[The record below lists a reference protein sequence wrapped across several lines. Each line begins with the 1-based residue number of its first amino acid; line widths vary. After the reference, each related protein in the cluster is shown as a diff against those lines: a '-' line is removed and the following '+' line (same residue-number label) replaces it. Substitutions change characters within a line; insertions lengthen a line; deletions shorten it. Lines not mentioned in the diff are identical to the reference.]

1 MKKINKKSIGLILVG
16 LLWILTANAQ
26 VASFNIE
33 NPCQGSTSYFNNTSL
48 YSGGITSYEWD
59 FGDGS
64 TSNLENPE
72 HIYQLDGIY
81 EVVLSIFNN
90 SNFLD
95 QEVKIIEIYA
105 RPNAGFTVN
114 HVCLGDENII
124 NISSESD
131 VEIQNYYWDFGD
143 GQGDVV
149 DQPKHIYNKPGQYL
163 INLTVETSEGCR
175 SQASNFI
182 SILPKPFAK
191 IEFDKD
197 EICEGEYVKLKVNTP
212 NNDVLWSTGQT
223 YKSIQVSPEVG
234 ETDIIVAIY
243 EIYYQENE
251 VCSNNDTISIL
262 VHPKPQPE
270 ISALSYPENEI
281 LPDNTVVDGNSISL
295 NLNNVNIV
303 SSVWSPIDYLID
315 RYTSPAISKPSKD
328 ISYEVEV
335 TDQYGCK
342 NSAEIDIKVIVTKL
356 RSNNLVTPNADVIND
371 TWEIYNYEY
380 FTEYEVFIYNRWG
393 EEVFYLESHYQNQW
407 DGIFEEN
414 ELPEGTYYYLLKS
427 DNTDKI
433 YKGPISL
440 LRTPNN

>member
-1 MKKINKKSIGLILVG
+1 
-16 LLWILTANAQ
+16 
-26 VASFNIE
+26 
-33 NPCQGSTSYFNNTSL
+33 
-48 YSGGITSYEWD
+48 
-59 FGDGS
+59 
-64 TSNLENPE
+64 
-72 HIYQLDGIY
+72 
-81 EVVLSIFNN
+81 
-90 SNFLD
+90 
-95 QEVKIIEIYA
+95 
-105 RPNAGFTVN
+105 
-114 HVCLGDENII
+114 
-124 NISSESD
+124 
-131 VEIQNYYWDFGD
+131 
-143 GQGDVV
+143 
-149 DQPKHIYNKPGQYL
+149 
-163 INLTVETSEGCR
+163 
-175 SQASNFI
+175 
-182 SILPKPFAK
+182 
-191 IEFDKD
+191 
-197 EICEGEYVKLKVNTP
+197 
-212 NNDVLWSTGQT
+212 
-223 YKSIQVSPEVG
+223 VSPEVG

-251 VCSNNDTISIL
+251 VCSNNDTISML

-270 ISALSYPENEI
+270 SSALSYPENEI